1 MIVPVHPH
9 VLRWARETRLLTVA
23 QAALRLG
30 WAIERLEAVEHSD
43 EIDNEDLESLASCYK
58 LSTATLLMPDTLPA
72 DRYPPRTIDDYR
84 LHYRAEQEPLS
95 IKTQVYVENAF
106 ELIELLDEIN
116 DADPDVA
123 PRPLL
128 PFAELTDNPAHIA
141 RRERARIGVDIEAQ
155 LGWEKD
161 KEAFLRWREIV
172 EAQDVVVHKLAMDE
186 PHVRGFAVYR
196 KGYGL
201 VAINSNDDLRA
212 RIFTLLHEY
221 AHILLHMGGISD
233 QNRQVPVERW
243 CNQFAANFL
252 MPEEPF
258 QQEYERLFPKGEVSD
273 WAVARLASRFKVSKA
288 SAAIRFEELG
298 IAEPGF
304 YDRLKAEWEQGQK
317 HRAGGGGGND
327 AIETDLGR
335 FGTAH
340 VTTIAHALERGVID
354 RLEAQY
360 ALDVPA
366 DHWPLLTVAARERLR
381 AYGPAR

>member
-1 MIVPVHPH
+1 
-9 VLRWARETRLLTVA
+9 
-23 QAALRLG
+23 
-30 WAIERLEAVEHSD
+30 
-43 EIDNEDLESLASCYK
+43 
-58 LSTATLLMPDTLPA
+58 
-72 DRYPPRTIDDYR
+72 
-84 LHYRAEQEPLS
+84 
-95 IKTQVYVENAF
+95 
-106 ELIELLDEIN
+106 
-116 DADPDVA
+116 
-123 PRPLL
+123 
-128 PFAELTDNPAHIA
+128 
-141 RRERARIGVDIEAQ
+141 
-155 LGWEKD
+155 
-161 KEAFLRWREIV
+161 
-172 EAQDVVVHKLAMDE
+172 
-186 PHVRGFAVYR
+186 
-196 KGYGL
+196 
-201 VAINSNDDLRA
+201 
-212 RIFTLLHEY
+212 
-221 AHILLHMGGISD
+221 
-233 QNRQVPVERW
+233 
-243 CNQFAANFL
+243 
-252 MPEEPF
+252 MPEVPF
-258 QQEYERLFPKGEVSD
+258 QQEYERLFPNGEVSD

>member
-128 PFAELTDNPAHIA
+128 P
-141 RRERARIGVDIEAQ
+141 
-155 LGWEKD
+155 
-161 KEAFLRWREIV
+161 
-172 EAQDVVVHKLAMDE
+172 
-186 PHVRGFAVYR
+186 YR
-196 KGYGL
+196 PG
-201 VAINSNDDLRA
+201 D
-212 RIFTLLHEY
+212 
-221 AHILLHMGGISD
+221 
-233 QNRQVPVERW
+233 P
-243 CNQFAANFL
+243 
-252 MPEEPF
+252 
-258 QQEYERLFPKGEVSD
+258 
-273 WAVARLASRFKVSKA
+273 ASRKA
-288 SAAIRFEELG
+288 PAPGWQAHSAR
-298 IAEPGF
+298 
-304 YDRLKAEWEQGQK
+304 
-317 HRAGGGGGND
+317 
-327 AIETDLGR
+327 
-335 FGTAH
+335 
-340 VTTIAHALERGVID
+340 
-354 RLEAQY
+354 
-360 ALDVPA
+360 
-366 DHWPLLTVAARERLR
+366 
-381 AYGPAR
+381 

>member
-1 MIVPVHPH
+1 
-9 VLRWARETRLLTVA
+9 
-23 QAALRLG
+23 
-30 WAIERLEAVEHSD
+30 
-43 EIDNEDLESLASCYK
+43 
-58 LSTATLLMPDTLPA
+58 
-72 DRYPPRTIDDYR
+72 
-84 LHYRAEQEPLS
+84 
-95 IKTQVYVENAF
+95 
-106 ELIELLDEIN
+106 
-116 DADPDVA
+116 
-123 PRPLL
+123 LL
-128 PFAELTDNPAHIA
+128 PFAELTESAARVAH
-141 RRERARIGVDIEAQ
+141 RERARIGVDIEAQ

-186 PHVRGFAVYR
+186 KHVRGFAVYR
-196 KGYGL
+196 RGYGI
-201 VAINSNDDLRA
+201 VAINSNDDIRA
-212 RIFTLLHEY
+212 RIFTLFHEY

-233 QNRQVPVERW
+233 QNRQQPVERW

-252 MPEEPF
+252 MPAEAF
-258 QQEYERLFPKGEVSD
+258 RQEHRRLFPNGEASD
-273 WAVARLASRFKVSKA
+273 WAVARLAARFKVSKA
-288 SAAIRFEELG
+288 SAAVRFEELG

-304 YDRLKAEWEQGQK
+304 YDRLKAEWDRGQVQ
-317 HRAGGGGGND
+317 RGGGGGGND

-366 DHWPLLTVAARERLR
+366 DHWPLLTVAAIERLR